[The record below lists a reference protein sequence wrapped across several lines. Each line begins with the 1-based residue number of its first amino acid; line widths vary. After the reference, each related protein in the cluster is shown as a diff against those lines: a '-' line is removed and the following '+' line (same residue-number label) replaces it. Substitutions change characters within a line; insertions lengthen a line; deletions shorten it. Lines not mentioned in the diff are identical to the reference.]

1 MGFLPEQ
8 TPRQDFS
15 AANLFVGKV
24 EININTEDE
33 SSYHPEQPDLLPPE
47 NSTFSQPGVAK

>member
-24 EININTEDE
+24 EIKINTEDE